1 MQAIII
7 GAGKVG
13 FSLAEML
20 SDQGHDVIVVESD
33 PTRAD
38 TVNDNLDVQVIVGN
52 GASPRF
58 QQTLNLKSA
67 DLLVAVTD
75 SDEVNILACM
85 FAKQSGTDF
94 TVARVRNVEYA
105 QDALLKTN
113 KSLGIDFF
121 INPEQVTANAI
132 TNYIQVPEALNVN
145 FFDARQ
151 VMLLEIEVP
160 DKCSIVNVMLK
171 DLSSASRFLIT
182 SILRDGDLI
191 IPNGD
196 DMILAGDR
204 LTLISRTED
213 MVEVEK
219 SMGINRRPVEH
230 VMILGGGRTGYYLAK
245 NLEPTNIHVTIIE
258 KNYTRCERL
267 SGLLDTTIVL
277 HGDASD
283 IDLLQEEGIDE
294 VDIMVSTTEDDK
306 LNVLTCLMA
315 SRLGAKKTI
324 AQIRRSDYLPLIQS
338 VGIDVSV
345 SPRLLTSEAIMRFI
359 QKGTLISMAEVNT
372 GFAQIIEVII
382 GRKNHAIVNRA
393 IKDINLPKGV
403 IVVSILRDGKVIIP
417 SGDDILLEGDNLNL
431 FVAKS
436 SMKKLKRILG

>member
-1 MQAIII
+1 
-7 GAGKVG
+7 
-13 FSLAEML
+13 
-20 SDQGHDVIVVESD
+20 
-33 PTRAD
+33 
-38 TVNDNLDVQVIVGN
+38 
-52 GASPRF
+52 
-58 QQTLNLKSA
+58 
-67 DLLVAVTD
+67 
-75 SDEVNILACM
+75 
-85 FAKQSGTDF
+85 
-94 TVARVRNVEYA
+94 
-105 QDALLKTN
+105 
-113 KSLGIDFF
+113 
-121 INPEQVTANAI
+121 
-132 TNYIQVPEALNVN
+132 
-145 FFDARQ
+145 
-151 VMLLEIEVP
+151 
-160 DKCSIVNVMLK
+160 
-171 DLSSASRFLIT
+171 
-182 SILRDGDLI
+182 
-191 IPNGD
+191 
-196 DMILAGDR
+196 MILAGDR

-219 SMGINRRPVEH
+219 SMGINRRPVEN

-324 AQIRRSDYLPLIQS
+324 AQIRRSDYLPLIL
-338 VGIDVSV
+338 SV

-393 IKDINLPKGV
+393 IKDINFPKGV

>member
-20 SDQGHDVIVVESD
+20 SDQEHDVIVVEQD
-33 PTRAD
+33 PDRAE
-38 TVNDNLDVQVIVGN
+38 TVNDNLDVQVLVGN

-58 QQTLNLKSA
+58 QQNLNLKEA
-67 DLLVAVTD
+67 NLLVAVTD
-75 SDEVNILACM
+75 SDEVNMLACM
-85 FAKQSGTDF
+85 FAKQRGADC

-105 QDALLKTN
+105 QDALLKAN

-160 DKCSIVNVMLK
+160 EKAAIVNVMLK
-171 DLSSASRFLIT
+171 NLTGANRFLIT

-196 DMILAGDR
+196 DIILAGDR

-213 MVEVEK
+213 MEAVEK
-219 SMGINRRPVEH
+219 SIGINRRPAEQ

-245 NLEPTNIHVTIIE
+245 NLEPTNIRVTIIE
-258 KNYTRCERL
+258 KNYARCERL
-267 SGLLDTTIVL
+267 SALLDTTIIL

-294 VDIMVSTTEDDK
+294 VDILVSTTEDDK
-306 LNVLTCLMA
+306 LNVLTCLMG

-372 GFAQIIEVII
+372 GFAQIIELII
-382 GRKNHAIVNRA
+382 DRESHPLANQA
-393 IKDINLPKGV
+393 IKDIKFPKGV
-403 IVVSILRDGKVIIP
+403 IVVSILRDGQVIIP
-417 SGDDILLEGDNLNL
+417 TGNDVLLFEDNLNI
-431 FVAKS
+431 FVAKT
-436 SMKKLKRILG
+436 SMKKLKRLFR